1 MRAWKLFSRTR
12 NTLHTLTRST
22 PHVPGPRPP
31 VEWLPAMDMKKLMKQ
46 MQQAQV
52 AAAKIQENLAAQTVE
67 GTASGLVTVTMNGH
81 GKVTGLKIKPEAVD
95 PDDVEALEDLLLVA
109 LQDANAK
116 AEALQQEATRGL
128 GLPGF

>member
-1 MRAWKLFSRTR
+1 
-12 NTLHTLTRST
+12 
-22 PHVPGPRPP
+22 
-31 VEWLPAMDMKKLMKQ
+31 MKKLMKQ

-109 LQDANAK
+109 LQDASGK
-116 AEALQQEATRGL
+116 ADALQQEATRGL

>member
-1 MRAWKLFSRTR
+1 
-12 NTLHTLTRST
+12 
-22 PHVPGPRPP
+22 
-31 VEWLPAMDMKKLMKQ
+31 MDMKKLMKQ

-67 GTASGLVTVTMNGH
+67 GTASGLVTVSMNGH
-81 GKVTGLKIKPEAVD
+81 GKVLGLKIKPEAVD
-95 PDDVEALEDLLLVA
+95 PGDVEALEDLLLVA

-116 AEALQQEATRGL
+116 AEALQQDATRGL